1 MILNHT
7 PLLFY
12 VKVSAGFKATK
23 TAPLPDS
30 RPLSILI
37 SESISERLSQT
48 LAPSTGV
55 PPCLLSG

>member
-1 MILNHT
+1 MVLNHT

-30 RPLSILI
+30 RPLNILI
-37 SESISERLSQT
+37 SESISERLS
-48 LAPSTGV
+48 
-55 PPCLLSG
+55 